1 MLGQR
6 IKQSR
11 LAAGLTLDE
20 CVARIG
26 EFGFT
31 ITKSALSQYENEKR
45 TPGALVLNSLADVLR
60 VPRSWFLEE
69 SHGFPVTWYAYRK
82 QARLGKKVRQEI
94 ESYAAH
100 HGERVAKVWRL
111 FPRVCNVD
119 FPVRTQ
125 IHNVTEADNVA
136 ADIRRKW
143 NLGND
148 ALESVTHTLESNGA
162 IILRYRRQETRCF
175 DGLSALINNCWP
187 LLLIND
193 TVAIDRLRFDLA
205 HELGHIVMNTSRLE
219 NEKSEEYAVHRFAS
233 SFLMPPEVLKGELGA
248 KRSNLF
254 LPELLYIKEKFGIS
268 VAALLYAA
276 RVHGIVGE
284 QACTALRIELARR
297 GWRRREPDVFRGNE
311 NPSRLRQLLVRAV
324 AEDLM
329 SLRNASELFP
339 ELSGELRK
347 EFGTSAVNLGNKS
360 KAERNRVLRK
370 AAELTAKEFERNPE
384 LVVEDVMDLHED

>member
-1 MLGQR
+1 M
-6 IKQSR
+6 
-11 LAAGLTLDE
+11 
-20 CVARIG
+20 
-26 EFGFT
+26 
-31 ITKSALSQYENEKR
+31 
-45 TPGALVLNSLADVLR
+45 
-60 VPRSWFLEE
+60 
-69 SHGFPVTWYAYRK
+69 
-82 QARLGKKVRQEI
+82 
-94 ESYAAH
+94 
-100 HGERVAKVWRL
+100 VWRL
-111 FPRVCNVD
+111 FPRVRNVD

-125 IHNVTEADNVA
+125 IHNVTEADKVA

-162 IILRYRRQETRCF
+162 IILHYRRQETRRF
-175 DGLSALINNCWP
+175 DGLSALINNRWP

-193 TVAIDRLRFDLA
+193 KVAIDRLRFDLA

-219 NEKSEEYAVHRFAS
+219 NEKSEEYAAHRFAS
-233 SFLMPPEVLKGELGA
+233 SFLMPPEVLKEELGA
-248 KRSNLF
+248 KRSNLS
-254 LPELLYIKEKFGIS
+254 LPKLLYIKEKFGIS

-284 QACTALRIELARR
+284 QACTALRIELGTR
-297 GWRRREPDVFRGNE
+297 GWRRKEPDVFRGNE

-324 AEDLM
+324 AEGLM
-329 SLRNASELFP
+329 SLRKASELFP

-360 KAERNRVLRK
+360 KAERNRILRK